1 MKNKI
6 IIISAIILVL
16 GGFAAFKFSKSKKVT
31 ANLWETVVVQKGDL
45 SVTVT
50 ATGEVKPLQTVQVG
64 TQVSGVIA
72 ELKAD
77 FNSKVKKGQVI
88 AQLDTR
94 TLESQLSDANAM
106 LQKAKVQLR
115 QAERDF
121 KRITGL
127 LEQKA
132 VAQVDYDNA
141 QDTYETAKANLVS
154 AQVSSDRAQVNL
166 NYGTITA
173 PIDGVIISR
182 AVEQG
187 QTVAAN
193 FSTPTLFTIANDL
206 TKMKIEASIDE
217 ADIGEVKT
225 GQKTTFTVDAYPD
238 LKFEGIVQQIRLLP
252 TTVSNVVTYTVVIE
266 VANPDLKLMPGMTAN
281 LTIYVEDQKN
291 ILKIASRAFNFTPS
305 MSIIMK
311 YAKIPEGM
319 KKMMNGVQPEAG
331 MTEMPL
337 PSASAGTGSMPL
349 NASSGTGVSMPKDMG
364 QLWLLKKDSLVMIPV
379 KKGVTDGQYSEIR
392 GMNIKEGDSVVV
404 STNIVEEKT
413 TSRNDGPPNPFMPAR
428 RK

>member
-1 MKNKI
+1 MKKKI
-6 IIISAIILVL
+6 IIISAIIIVL
-16 GGFAAFKFSKSKKVT
+16 GGFTVIKLSQSRKVT
-31 ANLWETVVVQKGDL
+31 TSLWETIVVQKGDL

-50 ATGEVKPLQTVQVG
+50 ATGEVKPLQTVEVG

-94 TLESQLSDANAM
+94 TLKSQLADANAM
-106 LQKAKVQLR
+106 LEKAKVQLR

-121 KRITGL
+121 KRMTGL

-141 QDTYETAKANLVS
+141 LDAYETAKANLIS

-193 FSTPTLFTIANDL
+193 FSTPTLFKIANDL

-217 ADIGEVKT
+217 ADIGQVKV
-225 GQKTTFTVDAYPD
+225 GQKTTFTVDAYTD
-238 LKFEGIVQQIRLLP
+238 LTFEGKVQQIRLQP
-252 TTVSNVVTYTVVIE
+252 TTVNNVVTYTVVID

-281 LTIYVEDQKN
+281 LTIYVEDQKS
-291 ILKIASRAFNFTPS
+291 ILKVPSRAFNFSPS
-305 MSIIMK
+305 TSIIMK
-311 YAKIPEGM
+311 YSKIPDDQ
-319 KKMMNGVQPEAG
+319 KKMMNEMKPSPTGG
-331 MTEMPL
+331 EMPAL
-337 PSASAGTGSMPL
+337 TATAGSGSMPL
-349 NASSGTGVSMPKDMG
+349 AESPGESKTKAKDMG
-364 QLWLLKKDSLVMIPV
+364 KLWLLKNDSLIMAPV
-379 KKGVTDGQYSEIR
+379 KKGVTDGQYYEII
-392 GMNIKEGDSVVV
+392 GLNVKEGDTVIVA
-404 STNIVEEKT
+404 TNIVEDKN
-413 TSRNDGPPNPFMPAR
+413 TSRNDGPPNPFLPSK